1 MLTFS
6 INSNIDI
13 VKDHLDFIKFKLE
26 AKEEIKLEI
35 VQEAIDY
42 YTKLAKQINELIESI
57 DKYEK
62 AMQVIDDYV
71 DLIHD
76 EVADALY

>member
-6 INSNIDI
+6 INSNINT

-26 AKEEIKLEI
+26 AQEKIKPEI

-42 YTKLAKQINELIESI
+42 YTKLVNQINELIESI

-62 AMQVIDDYV
+62 AMQIIDDYV

-76 EVADALY
+76 EVADASY